1 MKKFC
6 LLSKMQIHL
15 SCFVIGMSQKQ
26 PEHFNVTTALD
37 VRGRKCMSA
46 KMGMQPSRIPIFSFV
61 C

>member
-1 MKKFC
+1 MEKFC

-15 SCFVIGMSQKQ
+15 SCFVIGMSQEQ

-46 KMGMQPSRIPIFSFV
+46 KMGMQPFY